1 MNIDLSALPED
12 VDALHRLIGVLA
24 AERETEQS
32 RLREAQA
39 EIERLKLVIHRLT
52 RHQFGRH
59 SERLSADQL
68 ALGLEDLDADIAR
81 VEAKRPTTP
90 KPYAALLNSMPSKE
104 ASAVAPPKNV
114 VKSVSSTLDR

>member
-1 MNIDLSALPED
+1 MRPSI
-12 VDALHRLIGVLA
+12 A
-24 AERETEQS
+24 A
-32 RLREAQA
+32 REAQA